1 MPLFALV
8 DCNNFYVSCE
18 RVFQPKLNK
27 KPLIV
32 LSNNDGCVIARSQ
45 EVKKLGVG
53 MGVPLF
59 KIKDIIKKYG
69 IETFSSNYA
78 LYGDMSSRVMNI
90 LAEKCSDIEI
100 YSIDECF
107 LNLEVIPN
115 DPVKWCK
122 KIRQIIFR
130 WVGIPVSIGIGPTK
144 TLAKIANKIAK
155 SETIV
160 DGVFSLHNATDNKMD
175 IILKNIYIK
184 DIWGIGKQWSKMLN
198 GNKIYNA
205 LELKNASENWIRKK
219 MGITGLR
226 TLYELKGIPCHKLE
240 TEPMINKSVRCSRT
254 FGKAVKEK
262 EQVFDAIRLFVQIAA
277 SKIRKKNLACQAIQV
292 FISTDRYNSNTKK
305 YSNSLTSTLITPT
318 SDSMILVLEAR
329 KIFNKIWKEH
339 YLYRKGGVLLLDL
352 FPKKIIMPGLFPH
365 NKKENYQLMQAIDTI
380 NKKFGRNS
388 LELGIK
394 SKKSEWKMK
403 QHNVSSKFTT
413 RWQDII
419 KVNAN

>member
-1 MPLFALV
+1 MDHLDLV
-8 DCNNFYVSCE
+8 KN
-18 RVFQPKLNK
+18 L
-27 KPLIV
+27 L
-32 LSNNDGCVIARSQ
+32 Q
-45 EVKKLGVG
+45 EK
-53 MGVPLF
+53 F
-59 KIKDIIKKYG
+59 I
-69 IETFSSNYA
+69 
-78 LYGDMSSRVMNI
+78 
-90 LAEKCSDIEI
+90 
-100 YSIDECF
+100 
-107 LNLEVIPN
+107 
-115 DPVKWCK
+115 
-122 KIRQIIFR
+122 
-130 WVGIPVSIGIGPTK
+130 
-144 TLAKIANKIAK
+144 
-155 SETIV
+155 
-160 DGVFSLHNATDNKMD
+160 
-175 IILKNIYIK
+175 
-184 DIWGIGKQWSKMLN
+184 
-198 GNKIYNA
+198 
-205 LELKNASENWIRKK
+205 
-219 MGITGLR
+219 R
-226 TLYELKGIPCHKLE
+226 TLKEIKGISCHKLE
-240 TEPMINKSVRCSRT
+240 IEPVQNKSVRCSRT

-262 EQVFDAIRLFVQIAA
+262 EKVFDAIRLFVQIAA

-413 RWQDII
+413 RWKDII
-419 KVNAN
+419 KVSAN